1 MFADD
6 TNITTSNKSTVR
18 LHRQLNRDLGNIQY
32 WLLANR
38 LSPNFLKTE
47 YMYFASDYSLA
58 NLGTDVPETIKI
70 GDKPLSRVRSTKSL
84 GTQIDER
91 LVWEE
96 HTDNLCK
103 RVSSGLGALKQASQ
117 FVPRNT
123 LLTIYN
129 ALVKPLFDYC
139 DAVWGNL
146 NKSLTA
152 RL

>member
-1 MFADD
+1 M
-6 TNITTSNKSTVR
+6 S
-18 LHRQLNRDLGNIQY
+18 
-32 WLLANR
+32 
-38 LSPNFLKTE
+38 
-47 YMYFASDYSLA
+47 
-58 NLGTDVPETIKI
+58 ETIRI
-70 GDKPLSRVRSTKSL
+70 GDKPLSRLRSTKSL

-96 HTDNLCK
+96 HIDNLCK

-139 DAVWGNL
+139 DTVWGNL

-152 RL
+152 RLQKLQNRAARIITARVMMKGQLIYEKS

>member
-1 MFADD
+1 
-6 TNITTSNKSTVR
+6 
-18 LHRQLNRDLGNIQY
+18 
-32 WLLANR
+32 
-38 LSPNFLKTE
+38 
-47 YMYFASDYSLA
+47 MYFASDYSLA
-58 NLGTDVPETIKI
+58 NLGTDVSETIKI

-84 GTQIDER
+84 GTQIGER

-96 HTDNLCK
+96 HIDNLCK

-129 ALVKPLFDYC
+129 ALVKPLFDCC
-139 DAVWGNL
+139 DAVRGNL